1 MGKVVAITGYKPY
14 ELGIFGTDHP
24 GIHYIQTAIR
34 RRLVEL
40 LDEGYEW
47 VLISGQQGTELW
59 AAETVFDLQAEY
71 PELKLAVLMPF
82 EGQEEKWKD
91 EQKAYYEMVLS
102 QADFVAAISKRP
114 YESPQQFR
122 NKNRIFLHKS
132 DCLMVVYDEER
143 EGSPK
148 YLFEAAKKFSESHPY
163 DIRIIDFYDLQA
175 IIEEEQTDF

>member
-14 ELGIFGTDHP
+14 ELGIFETGHP
-24 GIHYIQTAIR
+24 GIRYIQTAIR
-34 RRLVEL
+34 RRLLEL

-91 EQKAYYEMVLS
+91 EQKEYYEMVLS

-132 DCLMVVYDEER
+132 DCLMIVYDEER

-148 YLFEAAKKFSESHPY
+148 YLFEVAKKFSESHPY